1 MKPYLT
7 RALTVDLTTLES
19 RNRGVTRMWKRES
32 DAKATEGEKSALT
45 TRWAW
50 TTNVLLEKQK
60 QNALLQI
67 IYVLKTYFQSDF
79 Y

>member
-45 TRWAW
+45 TR
-50 TTNVLLEKQK
+50 
-60 QNALLQI
+60 
-67 IYVLKTYFQSDF
+67 
-79 Y
+79 